1 MLLTAAYLKG
11 TIVPVMCAIVIA
23 GLGFRLHDKLFKLQ
37 QSEDLSVS
45 KILQVGKKYIL
56 LMIIATV
63 VGAGS
68 IIQTIDSYFK

>member
-1 MLLTAAYLKG
+1 MLLTATYLKG
-11 TIVPVMCAIVIA
+11 TIVPVMCVIVIA
-23 GLGFRLHDKLFKLQ
+23 GLGFRLHDKLLKLQ
-37 QSEDLSVS
+37 QNEDLSVS
-45 KILQVGKKYIL
+45 KIIQVGKKYIL